1 MGLAPGVQ
9 DTAFLWEL
17 KPFRNYARVFY
28 IFATETIF
36 FSMFKKW
43 IKLLAFVLLFF
54 PFFIASFILSISS
67 EGCRKRKSE
76 RTYPCILIKILNCVT

>member
-17 KPFRNYARVFY
+17 KPFRDYARVFY

-43 IKLLAFVLLFF
+43 IKLLHFYFP

-67 EGCRKRKSE
+67 EGCRKRKSDH
-76 RTYPCILIKILNCVT
+76 TYPCILIEILNCVT

>member
-36 FSMFKKW
+36 FSMFRKW
-43 IKLLAFVLLFF
+43 IKLLYFYF
-54 PFFIASFILSISS
+54 PLFFIASFILSIFS
-67 EGCRKRKSE
+67 EGCRKRKPDH
-76 RTYPCILIKILNCVT
+76 TYPCILIEILNCVT